1 MIRSRF
7 LWLVGVLACGAL
19 IAGCGSSSS
28 TSSSTASTSS
38 APAATTSTTS
48 TTATTSSTPSTPAL
62 SGAALTQAVSLCKN
76 QIKAQTT
83 LPAGAKSKLEGVCEK
98 AAKGDSAAVKQ
109 AAREVC
115 EEVVNSSKVPGG
127 AAKEQALSACKA
139 K

>member
-28 TSSSTASTSS
+28 TSSSTASTTSK
-38 APAATTSTTS
+38 PAATTSTTS
-48 TTATTSSTPSTPAL
+48 TTATTSSTPAL

-109 AAREVC
+109 VAREVC

-127 AAKEQALSACKA
+127 AAKEQALSACKT